1 MRLALDHLVVGAA
14 SLAQGVA
21 WCEATLGVTPAA
33 GGAHPLMGTHNRLL
47 RVDAPGFPRAYLEI
61 IAIDPAAPP
70 PGRVRWF
77 DLDEPALQA
86 RLARG
91 PALIHW
97 VARVDDLDAAC
108 AAWRAG
114 GIERGEALAASRGTL
129 RWRIA
134 VRPDGARLAQG
145 QWPTLIEWG
154 EAHPC
159 DSLPASPVVLQ
170 SLTVRALP
178 PLLRAALPEGIA
190 AADDAGAPLEAVL
203 ATPLGERRLT
213 LPGD

>member
-1 MRLALDHLVVGAA
+1 MRLELDHLVVGAA
-14 SLAQGVA
+14 TLAQGEA
-21 WCEATLGVTPAA
+21 WCEATFGAAPAG
-33 GGAHPLMGTHNRLL
+33 GGAHPLMGTHNRVL
-47 RVDAPGFPRAYLEI
+47 RIDGPGFERAYLEI
-61 IAIDPAAPP
+61 IAIDPAAAA
-70 PGRVRWF
+70 PGRVRWY
-77 DLDEPALQA
+77 DLDDAALQD
-86 RLARG
+86 RLAHG

-108 AAWRAG
+108 AGLRAG
-114 GIERGEALAASRGTL
+114 GIERGEALSASRGDL

-154 EAHPC
+154 DAHPC
-159 DSLPASPVVLQ
+159 DSLPASPVALR

-178 PLLRAALPEGIA
+178 PLLRAAMPGGLCAPG
-190 AADDAGAPLEAVL
+190 DAGPALEAVF

-213 LPGD
+213 LAGD

>member
-1 MRLALDHLVVGAA
+1 MTLGFDHLVVGAA
-14 SLAQGVA
+14 TLAQGVA
-21 WCEATLGVTPAA
+21 WCESVLGVRPTA
-33 GGAHPLMGTHNRLL
+33 GGQHPLMGTHNRVL
-47 RVDAPGFPRAYLEI
+47 RIDGPGFERAYLEI
-61 IAIDPAAPP
+61 IAIDPEAPP
-70 PGRVRWF
+70 PGRVRWY
-77 DLDEPALQA
+77 DLDDAALQA
-86 RLARG
+86 RLAQG

-108 AAWRAG
+108 AAWREF
-114 GIERGEALAASRGTL
+114 GIERGEALAASRGAL

-159 DSLPASPVVLQ
+159 DSLPAGPLVLR
-170 SLTVRALP
+170 SLSVRGLPPALREALP
-178 PLLRAALPEGIA
+178 AGIVAAQDEG
-190 AADDAGAPLEAVL
+190 PVFEAVL

-213 LPGD
+213 LAGD

>member
-21 WCEATLGVTPAA
+21 WCEATFGFMPAA

-61 IAIDPAAPP
+61 IAIDPAASA

-77 DLDEPALQA
+77 DLDDAALQA

-134 VRPDGARLAQG
+134 VRPDGARLAHG

-190 AADDAGAPLEAVL
+190 VADDAGAPLEAVL